1 MTMNPPP
8 PSGRILLGLDVDG
21 TLLDP
26 SLLDPVGVDA
36 PEVEAVA
43 AAVEAG
49 IEIVLVTGRQSH
61 SAAAFARALGLE
73 HGWLSCSFGAV
84 TVRLDPGLPDG
95 YEVTRA
101 VTFDPRPVIAAL
113 AECPD
118 VAIAIEE
125 PGRGYLVDRRWPDGE
140 LVEPQIPLDGR
151 EVASTPSLMAR
162 SESMPL
168 GDLAT
173 AADTTG
179 LSCAAFRL
187 RDASWINV
195 TPTGHSKE
203 TGLEALA
210 SSLGIPRENV
220 VAIGDDHSDVP
231 MIRWAGWGVAM
242 GQSPTEVKRAADE
255 VADGVVDHGAV
266 PIIERLIA
274 GVGEGGQGPRG

>member
-1 MTMNPPP
+1 MNSIPA
-8 PSGRILLGLDVDG
+8 SGRILLGLDVDG

-26 SLLDPVGVDA
+26 SLLDPIGVDD
-36 PEVEAVA
+36 PEVAAVA
-43 AAVEAG
+43 TAVDAG
-49 IEIVLVTGRQSH
+49 IEVVLVTGRQSH

-95 YEVTRA
+95 YEITRA
-101 VTFDPRPVIAAL
+101 VTFDPRPVIADL
-113 AECPD
+113 ARCPD

-125 PGRGYLVDRRWPDGE
+125 PGKGYLVDRRWPEGE
-140 LVEPQIPLDGR
+140 LVEPQISLDGR
-151 EVASTPSLMAR
+151 DVASTPSLMAR
-162 SESMPL
+162 SESMTL
-168 GDLAT
+168 GDLAA

-179 LSCAAFRL
+179 LSCATFRL

-255 VADGVVDHGAV
+255 VTHGIIDHGAV
-266 PIIERLIA
+266 LVIERLVTSVAEA
-274 GVGEGGQGPRG
+274 GGRRRE